1 MIGKLLGHSNVTS
14 TARYAHL
21 DDGQVIEAGQWIG
34 DMIEQMMGA
43 HHKLNHHTMCDTG
56 AVLYD

>member
-1 MIGKLLGHSNVTS
+1 MIGKLLGHSHITS

-21 DDGQVIEAGQWIG
+21 DDGHVIEAGQRIG
-34 DMIEQMMGA
+34 DMIQQMMGA
-43 HHKLNHHTMCDTG
+43 SLELHHNTMCDRG